1 MKKLFVLILVLLML
15 CACGVQEEPVVQE
28 PDVEVS
34 EPKTEFFTAA
44 NGKSGAKHA
53 GKVIIEP
60 EYTSLELYDDFILAK
75 NENVIRLFGYDG
87 VQRGF
92 DYEFFSEIEP
102 AAWSEEIYSYV
113 GTVSSGKVK
122 YIESSE
128 RYEPVLKEAP
138 GEKYYLIGKEG
149 YPLIDI
155 PLEDC
160 EIWKDNKGAIEILG
174 AANGNHYHAKIEPD
188 GKKTFEETKP
198 KNYIDEFGYEHTEYQ
213 YHAIGG
219 MLQGLIID
227 GEVFLEPIYKRITVP
242 FNDRFIIWYA
252 SFEQCL
258 EGGFCK
264 IIDLDKNELS
274 GEFNHIEFV
283 KLEDGWCIGIA
294 RSAGEMS
301 EDQIFDK
308 NGNPREKGMWFIDKD
323 GNIISPKIQANSDE
337 PSADYYG
344 YNFAPLGFSSIND
357 VITVLDENGEEM
369 EIAIKDYAFKP

>member
-1 MKKLFVLILVLLML
+1 MKKLFVLILALLML

-28 PDVEVS
+28 PDVELS

-44 NGKSGAKHA
+44 NGKSGAKHG

-60 EYTSLELYDDFILAK
+60 EYTSLELYDGFILAK
-75 NENVIRLFGYDG
+75 NEKIIRLFGYDG
-87 VQRGF
+87 IQRGF
-92 DYEFFSEIEP
+92 DYEFFRKNESSGLNGE
-102 AAWSEEIYSYV
+102 AYSYIGV
-113 GTVSSGKVK
+113 VSTGKIMHLEFSQK
-122 YIESSE
+122 
-128 RYEPVLKEAP
+128 REPELKEIS
-138 GEKYYLIGKEG
+138 GEKYYLIDEKGF
-149 YPLIDI
+149 PLIDI

-160 EIWKDNKGAIEILG
+160 EIWKDNKGTIEILG
-174 AANGNHYHAKIEPD
+174 AANGNHYHAKIETG

-213 YHAIGG
+213 YHAIGE

-252 SFEQCL
+252 SFDQCL

-264 IIDLDKNELS
+264 IIDFDKNVLN
-274 GEFNHIEFV
+274 GEFNHIEFIE
-283 KLEDGWCIGIA
+283 LENGWYIGIA
-294 RSAGEMS
+294 RSAEELS
-301 EDQIFDK
+301 EEPIFDK